1 MEMEGYYGKK
11 SKWPKPMFWGL
22 TAFLAAVGIGLGVI
36 IGHFT
41 APKGPECAVPTPDSN
56 VGSTPMPG
64 VNVIDPIN
72 AANIEE
78 NLRYFTKVPHIA
90 GSPAERSNA
99 EYIRDKWIEQGLDSA
114 KLVPYDVLLSYP
126 NDTIRNKVS
135 ILEDGNEIFHSRLEE
150 AVLRP
155 GDDHP
160 DVVPPFNA
168 YSYQGEPEGDLVY
181 ANYARVEDF
190 EYLEKTHSD
199 IKLNGTIIIARYGK
213 IFRGN
218 KALNAQAAGAKG
230 LILYSDPADYAID
243 DGDIKVYP
251 DGWWLPETG
260 AQRGNTFVS
269 DAKGDPV
276 TPGYPAKPFAFR
288 IDDYDTALPKIPV
301 HPIGYGDAQLLLG
314 NMTGEEVIDEWK
326 GHLPVTYRLGP
337 GFNDSSRNVKMTI
350 HTTRETRTTYDVIG
364 FIRGEIEPDRYV
376 VIGNHRDAWVYGA
389 VDPSSGTAA
398 FMEVSRVFGE
408 LRKSGWKPR
417 RSIVFGSWGA
427 EEYGLLGSTEFVEE
441 FQRVLAARAVAYI
454 NVDSAVTGNYSLSVK
469 STPLL
474 YQAIYAA
481 SKKVPD
487 PEDLS
492 TSLYDTWRDRL
503 PADANDPNTLPRVSN
518 LGAGSDFAP
527 FMYRIGVSAVDLRY
541 RYDPSLGISSYPV
554 YHSVYETF
562 YYMKTFLDYDFLRHQ
577 AVARLWAE
585 VARDLAESVIL
596 PFDCT
601 DYVTKITGSMDTV
614 RTAYEAQMAAQGIT
628 FDYIYSALA
637 NFSAAA
643 TEFEKVISQTDMK
656 DLMALRRVNDQ
667 LMQLERAFIDPL
679 GLPDRKFLRHIV
691 FAPSSKN
698 YYAADAFPGIVDA
711 MYRIDEAL
719 DQDARWDIVKQQMA
733 VTTHAI
739 QSAVSTL
746 QDVLA
751 FDG

>member
-1 MEMEGYYGKK
+1 MEKFDDQPSGKK
-11 SKWPKPMFWGL
+11 TTTWPSIIFWVIVC
-22 TAFLAAVGIGLGVI
+22 FLVAIGLGLGVVI
-36 IGHFT
+36 GYFS
-41 APKGPECAVPTPDSN
+41 APTGPECSSADS
-56 VGSTPMPG
+56 STG
-64 VNVIDPIN
+64 TSANVIDKII

-78 NLRYFTKVPHIA
+78 NLRYFTNKPHIG
-90 GSPAERSNA
+90 GSPAEHENA
-99 EYIRDKWIEQGLDSA
+99 EYIRDKWLEQGLDSA

-126 NDTIRNKVS
+126 DENIPNKVS
-135 ILEDGNEIFHSRLEE
+135 ILNDGVEIFKNQEEE
-150 AVLRP
+150 AILRP
-155 GDDHP
+155 EDDHP
-160 DVVPPFNA
+160 NVVPPFNA

-190 EYLEKTHSD
+190 EFLEKNHAD
-199 IKLNGTIIIARYGK
+199 INLTDTIIIARYGK

-230 LILYSDPADYAID
+230 LILYSDPADYAVD
-243 DGDIKVYP
+243 DGDIQVYP
-251 DGWWLPETG
+251 NGWWLPETG

-276 TPGYPAKPFAFR
+276 TPGYPAKPFAYR

-301 HPIGYGDAQLLLG
+301 HPIGYGDAQILLG
-314 NMTGEEVIDEWK
+314 NMTGLEVSEDWK

-337 GFNDSSRNVKMTI
+337 GFVDPKRNVKMTI

-376 VIGNHRDAWVYGA
+376 VVGNHRDAWVYGA

-408 LRKSGWKPR
+408 LRKEGWKPR
-417 RSIVFGSWGA
+417 RSILFASWGS

-441 FQRVLAARAVAYI
+441 FQRILAARAVAYI
-454 NVDSAVTGNYSLSVK
+454 NVDGAVSGNYSLGVK
-469 STPLL
+469 TTPLL
-474 YQAIYAA
+474 YKPIWEA

-487 PEDLS
+487 PEGV
-492 TSLYDTWRDRL
+492 TASLYDSWRQRR
-503 PADANDPNTLPRVSN
+503 PADDTDPNTLPVMSN
-518 LGAGSDFAP
+518 LGAGSDFVP
-527 FMYRIGVSAVDLRY
+527 FMYRIGVPAVDLRY
-541 RYDPSLGISSYPV
+541 SYDKKLGISSYPV

-562 YYMKTFLDYDFLRHQ
+562 YYMKTFLDYGFLRHQ

-585 VARDLAESVIL
+585 VARDLSESAIL
-596 PFDCT
+596 PFNCK
-601 DYVTKITGSMDTV
+601 DYASKIRGTMDDV
-614 RTAYEAQMAAQGIT
+614 KSAYESQMALKGIT
-628 FDYIYSALA
+628 FEYIDSALS

-643 TEFEKVISQTDMK
+643 AEFHKVIEQTDNK
-656 DLMALRRVNDQ
+656 DLMAVRRVNDQ

-691 FAPSSKN
+691 FAPSSNN
-698 YYAADAFPGIVDA
+698 YYAADAFPGIIDA
-711 MYRIDEAL
+711 MFRIDEDP
-719 DQDARWDIVKQQMA
+719 DQKSRWEIVRQQMA